1 MNAGA
6 YREPVTIE
14 KSDGYTEDD
23 IGNQIAA
30 WTEYYR

>member
-23 IGNQIAA
+23 IGLSLIHI
-30 WTEYYR
+30 